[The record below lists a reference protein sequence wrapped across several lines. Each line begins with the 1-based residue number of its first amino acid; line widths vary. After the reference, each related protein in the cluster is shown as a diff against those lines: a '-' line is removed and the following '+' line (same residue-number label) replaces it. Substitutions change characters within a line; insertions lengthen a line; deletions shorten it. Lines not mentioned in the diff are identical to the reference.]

1 MVSNMPVQ
9 MYLNQGPQ
17 DQLLFCN
24 DRSFFTNT
32 GYTCTTNF
40 QLEYRDVDPV
50 STAKLG
56 GTARF
61 VLPKAADLLGH
72 VDLLADVKKATGGC
86 TATNSAGADLGDAE
100 GSAWYWVNKL
110 GFAMIEKVTMS
121 IGSNMIEEITG
132 EQLDLINE
140 LMRDGKDKFGWHHIM
155 RDAKPAGHHI
165 GGRGAFTI
173 NDLYQGKEGLSASGE
188 HANGG
193 TLVESRGH
201 YSRFIGGT
209 NDSDGST
216 AVRNSA
222 EHKLIVPLGLFFTK
236 HPSQYFPLGAIAGCN
251 DIVLEVKFR
260 PLAHLI
266 GYTFNNSLASG
277 AVLSAPTFTD
287 EAVQNIKLRCTYV
300 HLTGPEAALQMNKE
314 HVRLMR
320 QWKNLNFTKSIGT
333 TTGATNWSVDLSFLH
348 PVSFLVI
355 TFRKSSHLESGA
367 TNDKNDKDAAEKGF
381 YNYYGSGKNP
391 NLDFHPGSASK
402 VDVLKVKDI
411 SLTLNGQERH
421 PGLTANKLDH
431 HYLKHRVM
439 PQLFSSSDYHEE
451 HLCHH
456 ATAPSG
462 VTSTATV
469 TSDAIKTGGD
479 DATTT
484 VAVVN
489 NVSEADVRHELQ
501 AHRQELL
508 GAKDIYIYPFSIHP
522 EGANPSGSVN
532 FSKVSHAKLTANVEV
547 AASGSTTP
555 EWRMDVYAVGYNWLQ
570 IKDGRGLLSF
580 A

>member
-1 MVSNMPVQ
+1 MPVQ

-72 VDLLADVKKATGGC
+72 VDLLADVKPATAGC
-86 TATNSAGADLGDAE
+86 TSGTSGQGSAE

-110 GFAMIEKVTMS
+110 GFAMIEKVTMT

-132 EQLDLINE
+132 EQLDLVNE
-140 LMRDGKDKFGWHHIM
+140 LMRDGKDKFGWHHVM

-165 GGRGAFTI
+165 GGRGGFAI
-173 NDLYQGKEGLSASGE
+173 NDLYKGTEGISASGE
-188 HANGG
+188 NSNGG
-193 TLVESRGH
+193 TLAEKRGH

-209 NDSDGST
+209 NDADGST
-216 AVRNSA
+216 AVRNTA

-277 AVLSAPTFTD
+277 GVLTAPTFKD

-320 QWKNLNFTKSIGT
+320 QWKNLNFTKSIST
-333 TTGATNWSVDLSFLH
+333 SSSTNWSVDLSFLH

-355 TFRKSSHLESGA
+355 TFRKTSHLESSA
-367 TNDKNDKDAAEKGF
+367 TNDKSDKDAAEKGF
-381 YNYYGSGKNP
+381 FNYYGSGKNP
-391 NLDFHPGSASK
+391 NLDFHTGSAGK
-402 VDVLKVKDI
+402 ADVLKVKDL

-431 HYLKHRVM
+431 HYLKHRIM

-451 HLCHH
+451 HLAHH
-456 ATAPSG
+456 ATTPTTIQLASG
-462 VTSTATV
+462 VSVADAADRAASVV
-469 TSDAIKTGGD
+469 TES
-479 DATTT
+479 
-484 VAVVN
+484 
-489 NVSEADVRHELQ
+489 DVRHELQ

-547 AASGSTTP
+547 SAGDDTNP

>member
-1 MVSNMPVQ
+1 MPVQ

-72 VDLLADVKKATGGC
+72 VDLIADVKAATGGC
-86 TATNSAGADLGDAE
+86 KTGDGSAESA
-100 GSAWYWVNKL
+100 AWYWVNKL
-110 GFAMIEKVTMS
+110 GFAMIEKITMT

-132 EQLDLINE
+132 EQLDLVNE
-140 LMRDGKDKFGWHHIM
+140 LMRDGKDKFGWHHVM

-165 GGRGAFTI
+165 GGRGGFAI
-173 NDLYQGKEGLSASGE
+173 NDLVKGTEGISASGE
-188 HANGG
+188 TANGG
-193 TLVESRGH
+193 TLTEGRGH
-201 YSRFIGGT
+201 YSRFIGGC
-209 NDSDGST
+209 DDASGAT
-216 AVRNSA
+216 AVLNSA

-251 DIVLEVKFR
+251 DIILEVKFR
-260 PLAHLI
+260 PLNHLI
-266 GYTFNNSLASG
+266 AYTFNNGIDSENTLK
-277 AVLSAPTFTD
+277 APTFTD
-287 EAVQNIKLRCTYV
+287 EPMQNIKLRCTYV

-320 QWKNLNFTKSIGT
+320 QWRNLNYTKSIGT
-333 TTGATNWSVDLSFLH
+333 TSSTNWSVDLSFLH

-355 TFRKSSHLESGA
+355 TFRKTTHIEDGA
-367 TNDKNDKDAAEKGF
+367 VNDKTTKGAAEKGF
-381 YNYYGSGKNP
+381 FNYYGSGKNP
-391 NLDFHPGSASK
+391 NLDFHPGSADK
-402 VDVLKVKDI
+402 ADVLKVKDLA
-411 SLTLNGQERH
+411 LTLNGQERH
-421 PGLTANKLDH
+421 PGLTANKLDN
-431 HYLKHRVM
+431 HYLKHRIM

-451 HLCHH
+451 HLGHH
-456 ATAPSG
+456 ATAPSA
-462 VTSTATV
+462 VTSTVTV
-469 TSDAIKTGGD
+469 TSDAVETGGAA
-479 DATTT
+479 ATTSAAVANT
-484 VAVVN
+484 VFE
-489 NVSEADVRHELQ
+489 SDVRHELQ

-508 GAKDIYIYPFSIHP
+508 GAKDIFVYPFSIHP
-522 EGANPSGSVN
+522 EGVNPSGSVN
-532 FSKVSHAKLTANVEV
+532 FSKVSHAKLSVNVEV
-547 AASGSTTP
+547 VANATP